1 MRAYLAR
8 NVLGVIALGEDGRI
22 IDREPYPR
30 EPGAVAER
38 LGQGA
43 GLERL
48 EDYEVVT
55 EEEGPNPAGEM
66 LRRDPWGAWGV
77 EAAEYYRLVRGVA
90 VLTANAKLGEVS
102 QERDRELIQALQ
114 ALQDLEESLN
124 LLTERASEWQALHRP
139 GGADEGLPGFVRG
152 VEGLSSLRERLEGYV
167 TGTMEEVAPNLAGLL
182 GPLLGARLIAEAK
195 GLESLARMPGSRI
208 QVLGARRAI
217 FQHMRGR
224 QPPPKYGIIFQH
236 PLIKGAPWWQRG
248 KIARSLGAKAA
259 IAARLDAF
267 SGEYLAEGLKERLER
282 RVEEVRRK
290 YPSEPKRLRI
300 IKRPKVEKKR
310 WKRKR
315 R

>member
-1 MRAYLAR
+1 MRAYLAV
-8 NVLGVIALGEDGRI
+8 NILGAMALGEDGRI

-38 LGQGA
+38 LRQGA

-48 EDYEVVT
+48 KDYEVVT

-66 LRRDPWGAWGV
+66 LRRDPWGLWGV
-77 EAAEYYRLVRGVA
+77 EEAEYYRLVRAVA
-90 VLTANAKLGEVS
+90 VLMANTKLEEVS

-114 ALQDLEESLN
+114 ALQDLEGALN
-124 LLTERASEWQALHRP
+124 LLTERASEWQVLHRP
-139 GGADEGLPGFVRG
+139 GGADEGLPSFMKGL
-152 VEGLSSLRERLEGYV
+152 EELSSLRERLEGYV
-167 TGTMEEVAPNLAGLL
+167 TGTMEEVAPNLAGLV
-182 GPLLGARLIAEAK
+182 GPLIGARLIAEAK

-208 QVLGARRAI
+208 QILGARRAI

-224 QPPPKYGIIFQH
+224 ESPPKYGIIFQH

-267 SGEYLAEGLKERLER
+267 SGEYQAEGLKERMER
-282 RVEEVRRK
+282 RVEEVRKK